1 MLTLRTARKMMK
13 DSHSFSIFWQPV
25 EVSGGTLIETM
36 ISVAIFAVLV
46 LSVFAVFQ
54 IGNEN
59 WSLMVVDHSLQTD
72 GRKAAIV
79 LERSLESTAFSDVQ
93 PSYNSINP
101 TNSSNSGLGYTIPRD
116 AIAMPAVDNW
126 SNPFNFDPKLGLPI
140 WDEFV
145 IYMATTQTDSYG
157 NGELLEI
164 TIGYNESMN
173 GYKNYN
179 ACLTPPG
186 TNCLDPYI
194 SGTNIT
200 PLNIFTLDGDA
211 STIIGDVNADV
222 KAGKSWGAISK
233 SLFATFPWGT
243 PTPIFVDVVPL
254 TPVYAFEVDK
264 CAGPPGCDTPS
275 FGIAFKVRRKALQQ
289 QGAGVV
295 KVSGGGGT
303 ETVIN
308 GMQSFQINLVVSP
321 QANHNF

>member
-101 TNSSNSGLGYTIPRD
+101 TNSSNSGYTIPRD

-164 TIGYNESMN
+164 TIGYSNCDAN
-173 GYKNYN
+173 
-179 ACLTPPG
+179 PPPPN
-186 TNCLDPYI
+186 NCLDPYI
-194 SGTNIT
+194 SGTT
-200 PLNIFTLDGDA
+200 PLNLSSLDGEVG
-211 STIIGDVNADV
+211 TIVSDVDTDVKSGDSSSSLEAAVKGDV
-222 KAGKSWGAISK
+222 SQ
-233 SLFATFPWGT
+233 T
-243 PTPIFVDVVPL
+243 PAWVSVVPL

>member
-1 MLTLRTARKMMK
+1 MWIPRPVRKVK
-13 DSHSFSIFWQPV
+13 EDSQ

-59 WSLMVVDHSLQTD
+59 WNLMVVDHSLQND
-72 GRKAAIV
+72 GRKAATV
-79 LERSLESTAFSDVQ
+79 LERSLESTAFSDAQ
-93 PSYNSINP
+93 YIPNSIAP
-101 TNSSNSGLGYTIPRD
+101 TNSSNSGLGYRIPRD

-164 TIGYNESMN
+164 TIGYSSCDTNPPPP
-173 GYKNYN
+173 
-179 ACLTPPG
+179 TPPPN
-186 TNCLDPYI
+186 NCLDPYI
-194 SGTNIT
+194 SGTT
-200 PLNIFTLDGDA
+200 PLNLSSLDGDA
-211 STIIGDVNADV
+211 STIIGDVNADA
-222 KAGKSWGAISK
+222 KAGSWGAISN
-233 SLFATFPWGT
+233 SLLTTFPWGT
-243 PTPIFVDVVPL
+243 PKPVFVDVVPL

-289 QGAGVV
+289 EGSGVV
-295 KVSGGGGT
+295 KTGSK
-303 ETVIN
+303 TVIN

>member
-101 TNSSNSGLGYTIPRD
+101 TNSSNSGYTISRD

-164 TIGYNESMN
+164 TIGYSNCDAN
-173 GYKNYN
+173 
-179 ACLTPPG
+179 PPPPN
-186 TNCLDPYI
+186 NCLDPYI
-194 SGTNIT
+194 SGTT
-200 PLNIFTLDGDA
+200 PLNLSSLDGEVG
-211 STIIGDVNADV
+211 TIVSDVDTDVKSGDSSSSLEAAVKGDV
-222 KAGKSWGAISK
+222 SQ
-233 SLFATFPWGT
+233 T
-243 PTPIFVDVVPL
+243 PAWVSVVPL

-275 FGIAFKVRRKALQQ
+275 FGIAFKVRRKALHQ
-289 QGAGVV
+289 QGTGVV
-295 KVSGGGGT
+295 KTGSK
-303 ETVIN
+303 TVIN